1 MDDILSVLYSGQ
13 YDPTYQCSPRYYELM
28 EQLDPMCEL
37 IHQTFGLKF
46 VDRFTLLFAELA
58 YEQGLEGYRQGVL
71 FGTKLMWEVLD
82 G

>member
-1 MDDILSVLYSGQ
+1 
-13 YDPTYQCSPRYYELM
+13 M

-58 YEQGLEGYRQGVL
+58 YEQGLDGYQQGVL
-71 FGTKLMWEVLD
+71 FGTKLMREVLE